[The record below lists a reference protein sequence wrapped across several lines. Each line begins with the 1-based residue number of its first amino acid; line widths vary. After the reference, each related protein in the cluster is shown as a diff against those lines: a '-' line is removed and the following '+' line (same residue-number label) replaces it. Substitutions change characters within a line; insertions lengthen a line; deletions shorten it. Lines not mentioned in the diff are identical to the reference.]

1 MKCRSRNKAW
11 LGAAISAVTQIAG
24 AGINYLQQQKANR
37 KKLQQQYISNSLEM
51 QNNIGENANNDLNNY
66 YDRVELVPQF
76 PYGGNTNL
84 KPNIIRGGHAI
95 GLGNNLYLMSGRKH
109 SQGGID
115 IGNNPETGIE
125 VEGNEVVQT
134 TPSSLRVFSA
144 QPILG
149 GISPAQ
155 YILGG
160 ANPNK
165 VFAAQENWKRINRVN
180 DDGTKYITGGKID
193 KNNFKTV
200 LNKKNE
206 EKFQNWYK
214 NVSTILNIDSDPD
227 NPFHAYDYR
236 GYWLENRNKD
246 IDYTQ
251 PDFHFTDKYKQPTH
265 ETFSIESQYAK
276 KKYGIN
282 PESVGHWDGE
292 TFIPGKFNDLM
303 SINRIRNNNNAN
315 NNSEYIPSENII
327 NYIKSTEGFRD
338 KWYQDSK
345 GIWTVGYG
353 FTGSKVRKMFPNGM
367 TREQADKY
375 LTDSLNIR
383 KQILQRDTPN
393 WDSLNQNQRDAL
405 LSYHYNIGEG
415 NYRDKSPKMQ
425 QALKDKNWDI
435 VSENIDAGYNDK
447 KNPGLRKRRDYER
460 NLFNTPVEYKY
471 GGIHIKP
478 SKRGTFTAAA
488 SKHGMGV
495 QAFASKVLANKDNYS
510 PTMVKKANFARN
522 ASKWNHKEFG
532 GDMDFNYIIG
542 KNNIYKLGGRRK
554 APTALENL
562 NLDNNINI
570 PDVNLNLDSNLKVR
584 PMKYRN
590 RDKGYKSKDL
600 KGDKVTFDRN
610 EENRVVNP
618 NGKIGSDEVELLVN
632 NLGNAG
638 SVWFNNKTINS
649 LDYGNAP
656 IPLRAVKS
664 KTRYNINPQLDNIRE
679 EVARGE
685 NDVTQNTASSK
696 VALSRRQSLRG
707 RGLQYANQLEG
718 QRENIETELINRD
731 RFNQQQVGNRN
742 IERFNNWYRGLVD
755 FENNR
760 RNLKAEN
767 AVAGINNAADAIAGP
782 QGYMAHRERRLDNDM
797 KLNRD
802 LLDLRVLS
810 LLNPN
815 AKGILDP
822 EIKKAFDEYERLL
835 RRRRGTII

>member
-1 MKCRSRNKAW
+1 MAK
-11 LGAAISAVTQIAG
+11 I
-24 AGINYLQQQKANR
+24 
-37 KKLQQQYISNSLEM
+37 
-51 QNNIGENANNDLNNY
+51 
-66 YDRVELVPQF
+66 
-76 PYGGNTNL
+76 
-84 KPNIIRGGHAI
+84 KPNIVRGGTAI
-95 GLGNNLYLMSGRKH
+95 DLGNNLYLMSGRKH

-115 IGNNPETGIE
+115 IGSNPRTGLE
-125 VEGNEVVQT
+125 VEGEEIVQT
-134 TPSSLRVFSA
+134 SPSSLRVFSA

-165 VFAAQENWKRINRVN
+165 VFAAQERWKRINKVN

-193 KNNFKTV
+193 KGNFKTV

-251 PDFHFTDKYKQPTH
+251 PNFHFTDKYKQPTH

-303 SINRIRNNNNAN
+303 SINRIKNNNDTN

-327 NYIKSTEGFRD
+327 NYIKNTEGFRD

-345 GIWTVGYG
+345 GIWTIGYG

-375 LTDSLNIR
+375 LADSLNIR

-405 LSYHYNIGEG
+405 LSYHYNIGES
-415 NYRDKSPKMQ
+415 NYRNKSPKMQ
-425 QALKDKNWDI
+425 QALRDKNWDI

-447 KNPGLRKRRDYER
+447 RNPGLRKRRDYER
-460 NLFNTPVEYKY
+460 NLFNTPVEYEY

-488 SKHGMGV
+488 KKHGMGV
-495 QAFASKVLANKDNYS
+495 QAFASKVLANKDDYS
-510 PTMVKKANFARN
+510 PAMVKKANFARN

-554 APTALENL
+554 APTGLGIYFPTTQDLHRGILYDRDGNPLFDTTDNTKLSVPKLSNSNNDIGRLRKRGIGADLLGLGINL
-562 NLDNNINI
+562 AGNLASSLINRTAI
-570 PDVNLNLDSNLKVR
+570 KGMNYYNL
-584 PMKYRN
+584 
-590 RDKGYKSKDL
+590 
-600 KGDKVTFDRN
+600 
-610 EENRVVNP
+610 
-618 NGKIGSDEVELLVN
+618 
-632 NLGNAG
+632 
-638 SVWFNNKTINS
+638 
-649 LDYGNAP
+649 
-656 IPLRAVKS
+656 IPLRANKLN
-664 KTRYNINPQLDNIRE
+664 TRFNINPQIDETKER
-679 EVARGE
+679 VAEYE
-685 NDVTQNTASSK
+685 NDVTRNTADSK
-696 VALSRRQSLRG
+696 TALARRQGMRARG
-707 RGLQYANQLEG
+707 NRSINQMYG
-718 QRENIETELINRD
+718 QKENVETQLSNRD
-731 RFNQQQVGNRN
+731 RLNQQEVDNQNRSLY
-742 IERFNNWYRGLVD
+742 NNWRAGLSQ
-755 FENNR
+755 FENR
-760 RNLKAEN
+760 KREMLAEN

-782 QGYMAHRERRLDNDM
+782 QGYIAHRERRLDNDM

-815 AKGILDP
+815 AKGVLDP